1 MHLRLAGE
9 AKTVRLA
16 KIANI
21 ANTAKRMAVLVEF
34 VRVNFF
40 SYALYLFLTV
50 DFNCFKGIL
59 IA

>member
-34 VRVNFF
+34 VRVNFSRT
-40 SYALYLFLTV
+40 SYIYF
-50 DFNCFKGIL
+50 
-59 IA
+59 